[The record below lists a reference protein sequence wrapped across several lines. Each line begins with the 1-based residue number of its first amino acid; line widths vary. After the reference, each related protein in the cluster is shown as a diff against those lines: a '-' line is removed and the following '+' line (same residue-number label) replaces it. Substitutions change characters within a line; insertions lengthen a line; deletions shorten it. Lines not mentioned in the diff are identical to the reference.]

1 MQKIF
6 HRAVDRGVAEHGW
19 LKSRYSFSFA
29 DWFRPDRLGFGAL
42 RVLNDDRIAP
52 NSGFPMH
59 PHANMEIVTV
69 VTSGAV
75 THEDSLGN
83 RAVIPA
89 GDVQI
94 MSAGTGVVHAEFN
107 RSADEPLELFQIW
120 ITPHT
125 KGLAPSYAQAPFR
138 GGVGENDLRLLVSP
152 TGEDSSLSIRQEAFI
167 WVGSFDENTEVT
179 YRVRRT
185 GNGVYLFIVSG
196 GATVDGETL
205 EVRDAVGVWE
215 TDRINF
221 STEAG
226 TTVLVFDVPL
236 TATG

>member
-1 MQKIF
+1 MQKVF

-52 NSGFPMH
+52 NSGFPTH
-59 PHANMEIVTV
+59 SHANMEIITV
-69 VTSGAV
+69 VTRGAV

-94 MSAGTGVVHAEFN
+94 MSAGIGVVHSEFN
-107 RSADEPLELFQIW
+107 RSKDETLKLFQIW
-120 ITPHT
+120 ITPRANGIVPT
-125 KGLAPSYAQAPFR
+125 YAQASFVQRAPNTFQ
-138 GGVGENDLRLLVSP
+138 LLISP
-152 TGEDSSLSIRQEAFI
+152 TGEGDSLPIHQEAFV
-167 WVGSFDENTEVT
+167 WRGSFDKDTET
-179 YRVRRT
+179 HYRPRRT
-185 GNGVYLFIVSG
+185 GNGVYLFVISG

-205 EVRDAVGVWE
+205 EVRDAVGLWE
-215 TDRINF
+215 TNEVEISFEENTD
-221 STEAG
+221 A
-226 TTVLVFDVPL
+226 LLFDVPL
-236 TATG
+236 SATG